1 MKTQLLNMHL
11 ALLRI
16 LLLLPLD
23 PRILLNFRSRS
34 LTIMIPPTRS
44 LIIIHQLVGTFVTYF
59 AERITVLTA
68 ARLVTNMP
76 NAPVVRTIP
85 RLK

>member
-1 MKTQLLNMHL
+1 MKTQPLNTHL
-11 ALLRI
+11 DLLRI
-16 LLLLPLD
+16 LLFPPLD
-23 PRILLNFRSRS
+23 PRILLNFLSRS
-34 LTIMIPPTRS
+34 LTITIPPTSS
-44 LIIIHQLVGTFVTYF
+44 LIIVHQLVGTFVTYF
-59 AERITVLTA
+59 AERIAVLTA